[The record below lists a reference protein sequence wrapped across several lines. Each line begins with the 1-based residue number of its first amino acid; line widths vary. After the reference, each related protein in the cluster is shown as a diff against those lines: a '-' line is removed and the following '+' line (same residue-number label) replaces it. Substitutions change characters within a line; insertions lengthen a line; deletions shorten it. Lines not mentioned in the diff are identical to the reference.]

1 MRSAGN
7 VNGNTFGNE
16 LPRLQGEPPPPS
28 CTLDGCTRPL
38 YCKGMCR
45 SCYQKAWAAA
55 AAKKKAEEAET

>member
-16 LPRLQGEPPPPS
+16 LPRLRDEPPTPS

-38 YCKGMCR
+38 YSKGMCR
-45 SCYQKAWAAA
+45 MHYQRAWFKAKQQQKA
-55 AAKKKAEEAET
+55 KEA